1 MKTLI
6 FILRASLFMAS
17 NVCAQT
23 YAQEELAKQRAAER
37 VAQMNDYVSF
47 MASKEKNLNYR
58 RYYKNKALNLFIG
71 KGYDYNRDGY
81 PCKGVIMEV
90 SSTRRRT
97 VSKPLIRDY
106 FDNLTKLQ

>member
-1 MKTLI
+1 MKKLI
-6 FILRASLFMAS
+6 FILLASLFMAS

-58 RYYKNKALNLFIG
+58 RYYKNKHLTFSLEKVMNTIVMGIHAKVLLWKFHPHEEELLV
-71 KGYDYNRDGY
+71 NR
-81 PCKGVIMEV
+81 
-90 SSTRRRT
+90 
-97 VSKPLIRDY
+97 
-106 FDNLTKLQ
+106 

>member
-1 MKTLI
+1 MKKLI
-6 FILRASLFMAS
+6 FILLASLFMAS

-81 PCKGVIMEV
+81 WKRVHRHERKMYNK
-90 SSTRRRT
+90 RRR
-97 VSKPLIRDY
+97 KCGAMEH
-106 FDNLTKLQ
+106 